1 MEPGSGIAWR
11 PKNSRGYEGPI
22 RLRKGLAKSK
32 NVVSVRLIREVGV
45 EKVADHIAKF
55 GLKRDTIPENESLS
69 LGSLS
74 MTPMEVARAY
84 AVFANGGFL
93 VEPYF
98 IDRIE
103 DMDGNT
109 VYKADRCGLV
119 TTALAPQVISEQ
131 NAFWLSRQ

>member
-1 MEPGSGIAWR
+1 M
-11 PKNSRGYEGPI
+11 K
-22 RLRKGLAKSK
+22 
-32 NVVSVRLIREVGV
+32 EVGV

-98 IDRIE
+98 IDRI
-103 DMDGNT
+103 
-109 VYKADRCGLV
+109 
-119 TTALAPQVISEQ
+119 
-131 NAFWLSRQ
+131 